1 MKLEQ
6 QVCSL
11 ELAKQLKDLRIIADS
26 LYFWVWNDY
35 NRAYITNSI
44 MLVTGSAP
52 DLKQHEAREWYP
64 AYTVAELG
72 EMLPNGNYSFR
83 YIGVEK
89 WAAGNNLYNYN
100 ANMQGK
106 MVKVTEKESK
116 TEADARAK
124 MLIYLKGNK
133 LID

>member
-11 ELAKQLKDLRIIADS
+11 ELAKQLKELGFKQDS
-26 LYFWVWNDY
+26 LFWWQDCGDGTVELMYGKTDSNFGIPVQY
-35 NRAYITNSI
+35 Y
-44 MLVTGSAP
+44 
-52 DLKQHEAREWYP
+52 YP

-124 MLIYLKGNK
+124 MLIYLKENK

>member
-11 ELAKQLKDLRIIADS
+11 ELAKQLKELEFEQESLFYWTLLPSYISRKDEWIIE
-26 LYFWVWNDY
+26 Y
-35 NRAYITNSI
+35 
-44 MLVTGSAP
+44 
-52 DLKQHEAREWYP
+52 KQEHGDTIS

-72 EMLPNGNYSFR
+72 EMLPIKSSTNRNFPKAW
-83 YIGVEK
+83 VCE
-89 WAAGNNLYNYN
+89 
-100 ANMQGK
+100 
-106 MVKVTEKESK
+106 VKGLDYYETGD
-116 TEADARAK
+116 TEANARSK